1 MPDGREIIGGQ
12 GVFAL
17 VEGRLAADVGRI
29 GDADDGE
36 EGSATGVASHREVKR
51 KDNAEA
57 QLESRQVDCVDGCEK
72 PELAG
77 LNLCLTAIDEELD
90 CIDVATVVGGEEH
103 YGLCDLIEFADSA
116 KRSAAGRV
124 HQSDPRSSCSLV
136 RGLCQGSRR

>member
-1 MPDGREIIGGQ
+1 MGGETISDD
-12 GVFAL
+12 A
-17 VEGRLAADVGRI
+17 EG
-29 GDADDGE
+29 E
-36 EGSATGVASHREVKR
+36 KGSATEASRHGKVRG

-116 KRSAAGRV
+116 KRSAAGRAV
-124 HQSDPRSSCSLV
+124 RKLFYLSISQTQGVLV
-136 RGLCQGSRR
+136 AW

>member
-1 MPDGREIIGGQ
+1 M
-12 GVFAL
+12 
-17 VEGRLAADVGRI
+17 
-29 GDADDGE
+29 
-36 EGSATGVASHREVKR
+36 KR

-116 KRSAAGRV
+116 KRSAAGRAV
-124 HQSDPRSSCSLV
+124 RKLFYLSISQTQGVLV
-136 RGLCQGSRR
+136 AW